1 MIKFLDLKKITQK
14 NEAEIKAAV
23 DRVIESGWYLLGR
36 ETAEFEEKFAHYCG
50 ARYCVGAAN
59 GLDAL
64 SLILRAYIETGAMRE
79 GDEVIVPANTFI
91 ASILAIS
98 RNNLIP
104 VLVEPDINTYNIYA
118 DKIEAAVTGKTKAVM
133 LVHLYGQCAY
143 DKNIQNIC
151 DKYALKL
158 VEDNAQAHGAVYE
171 NRKTGSLGDAAAT
184 SFYPGKNLGALG
196 DAGAVTTDD
205 PELARAV
212 RALANYGSR
221 EKYFHEYKGINSR
234 LSEIQAAVLSV
245 KLEYLDEDNQRRR
258 GIADRYRKQIVNPK
272 IVLPGLARARGEE
285 SHVWHL
291 FVVRTGDREKLRRYL
306 LENEVETLIHYP
318 VPPHKQAAYKEWNNL
333 SFPVTEKIHNEALSL
348 PISPVMSEEDVN
360 QVVVLMNNY

>member
-14 NEAEIKAAV
+14 NEAEIKTAV
-23 DRVIESGWYLLGR
+23 NRVIESGWYLSGSENR
-36 ETAEFEEKFAHYCG
+36 EFEKKFARYCG
-50 ARYCVGAAN
+50 ARYCVGVAN

-79 GDEVIVPANTFI
+79 GDEIIVPANTFI

-104 VLVEPDINTYNIYA
+104 VLIEPDINTYNICA

-143 DKNIQNIC
+143 DEKIQNVC
-151 DKYALKL
+151 DRYNLKL
-158 VEDNAQAHGAVYE
+158 IEDNAQAHGAAYKK
-171 NRKTGSLGDAAAT
+171 RKTGSLGDSAAT

-205 PELARAV
+205 AKLARIV
-212 RALANYGSR
+212 RTLANYGSR
-221 EKYFHEYKGINSR
+221 EKYIHEYKGVNSR
-234 LSEIQAAVLSV
+234 LSEIQAAVLSI
-245 KLEYLDEDNQRRR
+245 KLKYLDEDNQRRR
-258 GIADRYRKQIVNPK
+258 EIADQYRKQIVNPK
-272 IVLPGLARARGEE
+272 IVLPALARRGDEQ

-291 FVVRTGDREKLRRYL
+291 FVVRTGDREKLRSYL

-318 VPPHKQAAYKEWNNL
+318 TPPHKQAAYKECNDL
-333 SFPVTEKIHNEALSL
+333 SFPVTEKIHNEVFSL

-360 QVVVLMNNY
+360 QVVTLINNY